1 MARPIPSLVCMVLV
15 ACAAG
20 CAGPKLTGHN
30 ARRLQLGQTGEP
42 QIRAIFGKP
51 AQTDERSDGS
61 GVSRVVE
68 YRLVEGGIDLI
79 GFRDLEVR
87 FLAAD
92 VFNGRLRGWVYV
104 SSDDDAPTRIRRSA
118 VPQIESGRT
127 TRDEVLGLLGEP
139 AGRALPGTR
148 IEDYQGEFGPGVQ
161 EIWAWTAVVGAHDW
175 YVKPLVA
182 RILLVKF
189 DASGRVVQTV
199 TREMQSPWVERAL
212 SASRAA

>member
-1 MARPIPSLVCMVLV
+1 MVRPIPSLLCVVVL
-15 ACAAG
+15 ASAAG
-20 CAGPKLTGHN
+20 CAGPKLTSRN
-30 ARRLQLGQTGEP
+30 ARRLQLGQTTEP
-42 QIRAIFGKP
+42 QIRATFGKP
-51 AQTDERSDGS
+51 GLTDERSDGS

-68 YRLVEGGIDLI
+68 YRLVSGGIDLI
-79 GFRDLEVR
+79 GYRDLDLR
-87 FLAAD
+87 FLVAD
-92 VFNGRLRGWVYV
+92 VYNGRVRGWMFV
-104 SSDDDAPTRIRRSA
+104 SSDKDDPTRIRRSA
-118 VPQIESGRT
+118 LPQIVSGRT

-148 IEDYQGEFGPGVQ
+148 IEDFQGEFVPGVQ
-161 EIWAWTAVVGAHDW
+161 EIWAWTAVFGAHDW

-212 SASRAA
+212 SPSRAA